1 MKYDYIEIGT
11 SDFETIVQH
20 SDGRGLSIEPFKFY
34 LDNLPDRETN
44 QKVCAAISDKIGEV
58 EIYYVHPDDIHH
70 YGLPLWVKGCNSIL
84 KKHPSVVSILAGMD
98 LLHIYRKEKVDCL
111 TWDYIIKNYNVT
123 SLDYLKMDTE
133 GYDLN
138 ILGFILDSSTNLLPK
153 RILFE
158 CNMLTDKEEAE
169 KVLVRLKKRG
179 YEIVHR
185 DGENIEVVLKNIMP
199 DKIIFSSDDSDYLN
213 FWKINSE
220 ICSRVLNITP
230 VLLHITDEDSDF
242 FWDEFGIVKK
252 IKNNSLESHIAARLI
267 RLYTGVLFPEDYIL
281 ISDIDM
287 LLFNRKFLKKS
298 LADHEKYDVVL
309 IGSDAYNKDRKESG
323 EWTGGMER
331 FPMCYI
337 FCKDKILNR
346 IMRLDGEEIPNDF
359 FWKGNFNSFFN
370 YHSDEIVFSQKLLS
384 TNLKIHRVPRGYKS
398 HFYISDRIEKY
409 MFSEEHRENV
419 GGLDLKELMD
429 LENFVDC
436 HCADYSTHEG
446 QIKHIRNL
454 ILAEYA

>member
-11 SDFETIVQH
+11 SDFDTIVQY

-34 LDNLPDRETN
+34 LDNLPNRETN
-44 QKVCAAISDKIGEV
+44 HKVCAAISDKMGEV
-58 EIYYVHPDDIHH
+58 EIYYVHPDDIHN

-84 KKHPSVVSILAGMD
+84 KKHPSVISILEEMD
-98 LLHIYRKEKVDCL
+98 LIHIYRKEKVDSL
-111 TWDYIIKNYNVT
+111 TWDYIIKNYNIT
-123 SLDYLKMDTE
+123 SLDYLKIDTE

-138 ILGFILDSSTNLLPK
+138 ILGFILNSTTNILPK

-199 DKIIFSSDDSDYLN
+199 DKIIFSSDDSEYLN

-252 IKNNSLESHIAARLI
+252 IKNNFLESCITARVI
-267 RLYTGVLFPEDYIL
+267 RLYSGILFPEDYIL

-287 LLFNRKFLKKS
+287 ILFNKKFLKQY
-298 LADHEKYDVVL
+298 LGDHKKYDVVI
-309 IGSDAYNKDRKESG
+309 IGSDAYDKDRRESS
-323 EWTGGMER
+323 EWTGDWER

-337 FCKDKILNR
+337 FCKGLILNK
-346 IMRLDGEEIPNDF
+346 IMELDPEETPLGFLENEDFND
-359 FWKGNFNSFFN
+359 
-370 YHSDEIVFSQKLLS
+370 YQSDEITFSQKLIS
-384 TNLKIHRVPRGYKS
+384 KNLKILRVPRKYRS
-398 HFYISDRIEKY
+398 HFYLSNRIEKY
-409 MFSEEHRENV
+409 QFEHENQDQV
-419 GGLDLKELMD
+419 GRLDLIELTD
-429 LENFVDC
+429 LDDFVDC
-436 HCADYSTHEG
+436 HCADYITHEG

-454 ILAEYA
+454 ILAEYT